1 MNTPLKKVYPKT
13 AVISIALAAARS
25 VFHIALNISHA
36 FICRKKYIYIYIL
49 ADLGAL
55 RAPLPAGAPDR
66 WSQINPNFAQAQT
79 SNKPKVRTNLNFEQ
93 TQTSNKPES
102 LWP

>member
-1 MNTPLKKVYPKT
+1 MYIYAK
-13 AVISIALAAARS
+13 
-25 VFHIALNISHA
+25 
-36 FICRKKYIYIYIL
+36 IYIYTS
-49 ADLGAL
+49 GS
-55 RAPLPAGAPDR
+55 RSR
-66 WSQINPNFAQAQT
+66 TNPNFARTQT

>member
-1 MNTPLKKVYPKT
+1 MIFPERDHME
-13 AVISIALAAARS
+13 IIWSILYGVS
-25 VFHIALNISHA
+25 HIHIL
-36 FICRKKYIYIYIL
+36 YIL
-49 ADLGAL
+49 AG
-55 RAPLPAGAPDR
+55 RGEPK
-66 WSQINPNFAQAQT
+66 QTQT

>member
-1 MNTPLKKVYPKT
+1 ME
-13 AVISIALAAARS
+13 
-25 VFHIALNISHA
+25 
-36 FICRKKYIYIYIL
+36 IYIYYINIL

-55 RAPLPAGAPDR
+55 RAPLPARTRIGGVE
-66 WSQINPNFAQAQT
+66 QTQT

>member
-1 MNTPLKKVYPKT
+1 MLDIIGNFLSL
-13 AVISIALAAARS
+13 I
-25 VFHIALNISHA
+25 
-36 FICRKKYIYIYIL
+36 YIYNIYIL

-55 RAPLPAGAPDR
+55 RAPLPAATPDR
-66 WSQINPNFAQAQT
+66 WSRTNPNFAQTQT
-79 SNKPKVRTNLNFEQ
+79 ANKPKVRTNLNFEQ